1 MTDPF
6 LSQVFSLSV
15 LILTV
20 SPSFK
25 VDSQFWVSGSITALV
40 VEDLGCSLTESI
52 LGRIGQ
58 LNNLLAGDRA
68 FSSGWEFKNSTDK

>member
-40 VEDLGCSLTESI
+40 VEDLGCSLTEYI
-52 LGRIGQ
+52 R
-58 LNNLLAGDRA
+58 
-68 FSSGWEFKNSTDK
+68 TDWAIE